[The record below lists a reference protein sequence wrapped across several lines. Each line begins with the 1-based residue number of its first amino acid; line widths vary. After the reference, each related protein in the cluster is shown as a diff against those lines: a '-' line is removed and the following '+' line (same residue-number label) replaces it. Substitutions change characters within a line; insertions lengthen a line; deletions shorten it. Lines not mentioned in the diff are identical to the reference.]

1 MRVEELIGVSRG
13 ILFDFNGT
21 LSNDE
26 GLLEQAYDSALLQLG
41 LTRLDPGEY
50 AALLGR
56 SDPDIAQAVLEHRGE
71 GARIN
76 EFLSALADIYPAA
89 SISAGCLTPDSVAFV
104 KWLLN
109 NDKKVGISRRPSGLR
124 KTMS

>member
-1 MRVEELIGVSRG
+1 MIRGGKVRVEEIIGISRG

-56 SDPDIAQAVLEHRGE
+56 SDPDIEQAVIAKRGE

-76 EFLSALADIYPAA
+76 EILRELDIIYLSVI
-89 SISAGCLTPDSVAFV
+89 IF
-104 KWLLN
+104 
-109 NDKKVGISRRPSGLR
+109 I
-124 KTMS
+124 

>member
-41 LTRLDPGEY
+41 LTRLDP
-50 AALLGR
+50 
-56 SDPDIAQAVLEHRGE
+56 
-71 GARIN
+71 
-76 EFLSALADIYPAA
+76 
-89 SISAGCLTPDSVAFV
+89 
-104 KWLLN
+104 
-109 NDKKVGISRRPSGLR
+109 
-124 KTMS
+124 

>member
-1 MRVEELIGVSRG
+1 MIRGGKVRVEEIIGISRG

-41 LTRLDPGEY
+41 VTGLHTGEY

-56 SDPDIAQAVLEHRGE
+56 SDPDIAQAVLADRGE

-76 EFLSALADIYPAA
+76 EFSGVLADVYPAA
-89 SISAGCLTPDSVAFV
+89 SISAGCV
-104 KWLLN
+104 
-109 NDKKVGISRRPSGLR
+109 
-124 KTMS
+124 

>member
-56 SDPDIAQAVLEHRGE
+56 SDPDIAQAVLERRGE

-76 EFLSALADIYPAA
+76 ESIPTAIEPNHRPAPRDLRRYLRFR
-89 SISAGCLTPDSVAFV
+89 CFREVA
-104 KWLLN
+104 
-109 NDKKVGISRRPSGLR
+109 
-124 KTMS
+124 T